1 MEEPLNDMRDLMR
14 TVRSLACA
22 ASVVVLSL
30 VVGVVRAQ
38 ERPNAEATTALRDW
52 SREVW
57 AAAQTGK
64 TSPAINLLERVPAQI
79 EAAGA
84 GDLALAVERYKGNI
98 ARRESDRV
106 QRIEEVKADLEKHA
120 SENELLKALKSA
132 IEWHTLA
139 TDKNDV
145 IHSEKVRLLVDQAV
159 ADAKKAESKSDWLD
173 AHALYNHLNVLFEE
187 QRTYEADLRR
197 LSQRLMMLRLYT
209 PESLFQMRNAQRI
222 AEGEEALPPY
232 NKTGEDWREKLAGI
246 EEPMLFRSLGSAS
259 VQHVDRVAM
268 SKILVGAYRAVKT
281 MLTTDHLS
289 EAFPGIADANARGQ
303 FVRFLD
309 ERIASVLE
317 KPEGWD
323 YQDLREGYAAMRN
336 MNASTVKI
344 APEALIHEF
353 TNGGFG
359 ELDDFSAVIWPD
371 EMEQFSRTTE
381 GTFKGVGIQI
391 TLNEAL
397 ELKVVT
403 PLEGTPAARA
413 GIRSGDLIRKV
424 DGDSTLGMSLNQAV
438 ERITGPAGTPVTI
451 TIEREGVEEP
461 IDYTLTRAEIPI
473 YSVKGWRRT
482 GAKETEWDWFVDRP
496 NQIGYARIT
505 QFNTNTTQEM
515 RAGLAAMMESG
526 GLKGLI
532 LDLRGNPGGLLS
544 EAVGVSSLFISDG
557 TIVTQ
562 EDNQGAV
569 REKQEATKGPRIPE
583 IPVVVLINGGSASA
597 SEIVAGALQDYREA
611 ILVGDRSFG
620 KGSVQNVFVLGPKA
634 AFKLTT
640 QYYRLPGRDGQPG
653 RLIHKRPE
661 STHWG
666 IDPDIEVEVLPKQF
680 GEAFQLRQDADIVEF
695 DDKGNLVER
704 AERPDPS
711 RLITEGLDPQLET
724 GLLLIQSQVIPAIIG
739 ARAEAERRPVP

>member
-1 MEEPLNDMRDLMR
+1 MRELMR
-14 TVRSLACA
+14 TVRRSALASGLALLTTLAPA
-22 ASVVVLSL
+22 AF
-30 VVGVVRAQ
+30 AQ
-38 ERPNAEATTALRDW
+38 ETATPEATTALLDW
-52 SREVW
+52 SREIW
-57 AAAQTGK
+57 TAAQTGK
-64 TSPAINLLERVPAQI
+64 SAPAIDLLERLPPQTE
-79 EAAGA
+79 EAGV

-98 ARRESDRV
+98 AKRESDRA

-120 SENELLKALKSA
+120 DENELLKALKSA

-139 TDKNDV
+139 TDKSEV
-145 IHSEKVRLLVDQAV
+145 LHSPKVQLLVDQAV
-159 ADAKKAESKSDWLD
+159 SDAKAAEEKGAWLD

-197 LSQRLMMLRLYT
+197 LSQRLLMLRLYT
-209 PESLFQMRNAQRI
+209 PERLYQMRNVQRL

-232 NKTGEDWREKLAGI
+232 NKIGEDWHEKLAGI
-246 EEPMLFRSLGSAS
+246 TEQMLTRSMGNAS
-259 VQHVDRVAM
+259 VSHVDRVPM
-268 SKILVGAYRAVKT
+268 SKMLVGAYRAVRT
-281 MLTTDHLS
+281 MATTDDLS
-289 EAFPGIADANARGQ
+289 DAFPGLADAPARET
-303 FVRFLD
+303 FVRFTD
-309 ERIASVLE
+309 ERIAAIQE
-317 KPEGWD
+317 KPNEEWD
-323 YQDLREGYAAMRN
+323 YGDLIESYKALRN
-336 MNASTVKI
+336 LNSATVKI

-381 GTFKGVGIQI
+381 GTFKGVGVQI

-397 ELKVVT
+397 EIKVVT

-413 GIRSGDLIRKV
+413 GIRAGDLIRKV

-438 ERITGPAGTPVTI
+438 ERITGPAGTPVTV

-461 IDYTLTRAEIPI
+461 IDFTLTRAEIPI
-473 YSVKGWRRT
+473 YSVKGWRRV
-482 GAKETEWDWFVDRP
+482 GAKETQWDWYVDRP

-515 RAGLAAMMESG
+515 RAALNSMTES

-532 LDLRGNPGGLLS
+532 LDMRGNPGGLLS
-544 EAVGVSSLFISDG
+544 EAVGISSLFIPDG
-557 TIVTQ
+557 IIVTQ

-569 REKQEATKGPRIPE
+569 REKQTAVKGPRIPE

-597 SEIVAGALQDYREA
+597 SEIVAGALQDYRKA
-611 ILVGDRSFG
+611 VLVGDRSFG

-640 QYYRLPGRDGQPG
+640 QYYRLPGREGQPG
-653 RLIHKRPE
+653 RLIHKRPD
-661 STHWG
+661 STQWG
-666 IDPDIEVEVLPKQF
+666 IDPDVEVEVLPKQF

-695 DDKGNLVER
+695 DDAGNLVEN
-704 AERPDPS
+704 ADRPDPS

-724 GLLLIQSQVIPAIIG
+724 GLLLIQSQVVPAMIG
-739 ARAEAERRPVP
+739 ARAEAR